1 VVKKMR
7 KALSIFVAL
16 FILMSSVLNVFAA
29 GDTLESILG
38 GQTPTIEVVKAKLD
52 RLVTYTTQKFSDVKS
67 SHWYVKSL
75 AKLVGMEGIDGY
87 KDGTFRPQTEIKVAE
102 FTKLLLAAAGYKEEV
117 AKGKWYTNYVARAK
131 ELGVI
136 EEGDNYNFES
146 GMKRKDMAKMIC
158 KLLKIEPSTSGTS
171 VFTDARNIDSRW
183 IDAAFNE
190 YLIMGYG
197 KEGAR
202 TFKPMQTAT
211 RAEVTEMVIR
221 ALEYRENPEEYKR
234 AYGGGDVQSTPSPS
248 TSYTEVKGYKIPK
261 NSTVSVK
268 TDFEVAEIMITID
281 LKKDLN
287 VQIKETE
294 GILNSKFSS
303 SDTKPVIDYV
313 KQYTDASTILP
324 KKDFTIGQRVIST
337 GGQAGVATIMIFAN

>member
-1 VVKKMR
+1 MR

-29 GDTLESILG
+29 DTLESILG

-117 AKGKWYTNYVARAK
+117 TKGKWYTNYVARAK
-131 ELGVI
+131 ALGVI
-136 EEGDNYNFES
+136 EEGDNYNYES

-158 KLLKIEPSTSGTS
+158 KLLDIKPSTSGTS

-248 TSYTEVKGYKIPK
+248 SYTEVKGYKIPK
-261 NSTVSVK
+261 NPTVSVK
-268 TDFEVAEIMITID
+268 TDFGEAAEIMITID
-281 LKKDLN
+281 LKKN
-287 VQIKETE
+287 INTQIKETE
-294 GILNSKFSS
+294 DILNSKFSS
-303 SDTKPVIDYV
+303 NNTKSIVDYV
-313 KQYTDASTILP
+313 KMYTDASTILP
-324 KKDFTIGQRVIST
+324 KKDFKIGQQVISV
-337 GGQAGVATIMIFAN
+337 GGQAGLATIMIFAN

>member
-1 VVKKMR
+1 MR

-16 FILMSSVLNVFAA
+16 CILMSSVLNVFAV
-29 GDTLESILG
+29 GDTLESILN
-38 GQTPTIEVVKAKLD
+38 GQAPTIEVVKAKLD

-75 AKLVGMEGIDGY
+75 AKLVGMQGIDGY

-102 FTKLLLAAAGYKEEV
+102 FTKLLLAAAGYKEEL
-117 AKGKWYTNYVARAK
+117 AKGQWYANYVTRAK

-136 EEGDNYNFES
+136 EEGDNYNYNS

-158 KLLKIEPSTSGTS
+158 KLLNIEPSTSGTS
-171 VFTDARNIDSRW
+171 VFTDAKNIDSRW

-211 RAEVTEMVIR
+211 RAEVSEMVIR

-234 AYGGGDVQSTPSPS
+234 ANGGGDAPS
-248 TSYTEVKGYKIPK
+248 TSTSFTEVKGYKIPK
-261 NSTVSVK
+261 NPTVNVK
-268 TDFEVAEIMITID
+268 TDFEIAEIMITID
-281 LKKDLN
+281 LKRDLN
-287 VQIKETE
+287 IQIKETE
-294 GILNSKFSS
+294 SIMNSKFSS
-303 SDTKPVIDYV
+303 NETKSVIDYV

-324 KKDFTIGQRVIST
+324 KKDFTIGQRVISV